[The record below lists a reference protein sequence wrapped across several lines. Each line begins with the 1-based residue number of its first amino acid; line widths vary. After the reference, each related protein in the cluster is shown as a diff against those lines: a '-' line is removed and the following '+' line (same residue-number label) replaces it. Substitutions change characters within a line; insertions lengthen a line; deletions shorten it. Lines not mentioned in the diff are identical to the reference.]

1 MPVCPT
7 NQDAHA
13 LPIKSIEVSN
23 GTMTMVVTSPRG
35 LVIFRGKID
44 GEQRRFDGKLTYHN
58 LQVFDM
64 HGIKQEQPLAR

>member
-1 MPVCPT
+1 
-7 NQDAHA
+7 
-13 LPIKSIEVSN
+13 
-23 GTMTMVVTSPRG
+23 MVVTSPRG